1 VRIWGHGYVAAYF
14 DGFSEALFLRRYRC
28 PDCGCV
34 YRLRPAGYFRRFQ
47 ATAACIRASISRR
60 LLQGRWNPGLP
71 RSRQRHWLAG
81 LVRQVRFHLGPSW
94 QGDLPA
100 AFDLLAGQGVAAV
113 SRSIQFADIPG
124 F

>member
-1 VRIWGHGYVAAYF
+1 MRPVEYF
-14 DGFSEALFLRRYRC
+14 S
-28 PDCGCV
+28 
-34 YRLRPAGYFRRFQ
+34 RFQ
-47 ATAACIRASISRR
+47 ASIKTIGKSIAGR
-60 LLQGRWNPGLP
+60 LKQGRWNPGLP
-71 RSRQRHWLAG
+71 RSRQRHWLCG

-113 SRSIQFADIPG
+113 SRSIQFADSPG